1 MPHQTMPQSDIEEIS
16 GRLHEVPTAATTGR
30 LFKMHGMR
38 MRWIQGVRP
47 LDAGNCRFAGPAYTL
62 RYVPQREDLWASTDL
77 GASDSKV
84 LKVMEDIPAGAV
96 LVVDMYRDA
105 SVGALG
111 DVLVSQLIYRGVAGI
126 VADGGMR
133 DVQQIRQL
141 GLPVYCSGPAS
152 PPSPAGLIPVDVQ
165 GIIGCGG
172 AAVVPGD
179 FIVADDDG
187 VVVIPA
193 ELAADVAE
201 GAQQKEAQ
209 DAWIQKQVAA
219 GSGVRGCYPPND
231 ETLARYR
238 RETGGD

>member
-1 MPHQTMPQSDIEEIS
+1 MTPSEIEDISE
-16 GRLHEVPTAATTGR
+16 RLREAPTAAITGH
-30 LFKMHGMR
+30 LFKKHGMR

-84 LKVMEDIPAGAV
+84 LRVMEEIPAGAV
-96 LVVDMYRDA
+96 LVLDMYRET

-111 DVLVSQLIYRGVAGI
+111 DVLVSQLICRGVAGI

-133 DVQQIRQL
+133 DVRQISQL
-141 GLPVYCSGPAS
+141 GLPVHCSGPAS
-152 PPSPAGLIPVDVQ
+152 PPSPAGLMPVDVQ
-165 GIIGCGG
+165 GIVGCGG
-172 AAVVPGD
+172 VAVVPGD
-179 FIVADDDG
+179 FVVADEDG

-201 GAQQKEAQ
+201 GALQKEAQ

-219 GSGVRGCYPPND
+219 GCGVRGYYPPSD
-231 ETLARYR
+231 DTLARYR